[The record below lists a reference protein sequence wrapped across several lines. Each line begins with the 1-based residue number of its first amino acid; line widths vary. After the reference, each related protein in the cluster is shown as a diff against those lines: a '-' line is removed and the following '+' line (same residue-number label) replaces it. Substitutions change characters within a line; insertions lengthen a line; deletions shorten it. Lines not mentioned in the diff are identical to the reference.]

1 MANNL
6 LSINDLSKKE
16 ILELIEFANKFFND
30 EGSFRRESLFPDKT
44 IANVFCEPSTRT
56 KSSFAIAAKNLGCSV
71 IDFNIENSSV
81 QKGES
86 IYETIDALNLM
97 GVDLCVLR
105 HPESI
110 IRELAE
116 TLPEMVFVN
125 AGEGSISHPT
135 QALLDALAIRRR
147 LGRGLEGLIVAICGD
162 IAHSRVARSNIHL
175 LSIMG
180 ARVRAVAPPT
190 LIPEGLERLGVVV
203 HHNMSSGLK
212 DADIIMMLRL
222 QTERMKGS
230 YVPSIREYYELYG
243 LNSKKLKMAKPH
255 ALIMHPGPM
264 NRGVEIDSELADDI
278 DRSLIREQV
287 EMGVAVRMASLQ
299 ALVDNQTVP
308 WAKNQS

>member
-16 ILELIEFANKFFND
+16 ILEIIEFAKNFFND

-135 QALLDALAIRRR
+135 QALLDLKTIIDHKDK
-147 LGRGLEGLIVAICGD
+147 LDDLNIVIIGD
-162 IAHSRVARSNIHL
+162 LDHSRVTSSFVEGISNFDIGSLTFCGH
-175 LSIMG
+175 
-180 ARVRAVAPPT
+180 
-190 LIPEGLERLGVVV
+190 PEMCTKYRDPKIGRYEADMATALQ
-203 HHNMSSGLK
+203 
-212 DADIIMMLRL
+212 DADVVMTLRI
-222 QTERMKGS
+222 QYERFEKELNLDLETYKSEYQLSSEKLENAKGDA
-230 YVPSIREYYELYG
+230 I
-243 LNSKKLKMAKPH
+243 
-255 ALIMHPGPM
+255 IMHPGPV
-264 NRGVEIDSELADDI
+264 NYIEITEAVYDSEN
-278 DRSLIREQV
+278 SVIRQQIAN
-287 EMGVAVRMASLQ
+287 GVAIRMAVLSRFLG
-299 ALVDNQTVP
+299 
-308 WAKNQS
+308 S

>member
-16 ILELIEFANKFFND
+16 ILELIEFANNFFND

-135 QALLDALAIRRR
+135 QALLDLKTIIDHKDK
-147 LGRGLEGLIVAICGD
+147 LDDLNIVIIGD
-162 IAHSRVARSNIHL
+162 LDHSRVTSSFVEGISNFDIGSLTFCGH
-175 LSIMG
+175 
-180 ARVRAVAPPT
+180 
-190 LIPEGLERLGVVV
+190 PEMCTKYRDPKIGRYEADMAKALQ
-203 HHNMSSGLK
+203 
-212 DADIIMMLRL
+212 DADVVMTLRI
-222 QTERMKGS
+222 QYERFEKELNLDLETYKSEYQLSSEKLENAKGDA
-230 YVPSIREYYELYG
+230 I
-243 LNSKKLKMAKPH
+243 
-255 ALIMHPGPM
+255 IMHPGPV
-264 NRGVEIDSELADDI
+264 NYIEITEAVYDSEN
-278 DRSLIREQV
+278 SVIRQQIAN
-287 EMGVAVRMASLQ
+287 GVAIRMAVLSRFLG
-299 ALVDNQTVP
+299 
-308 WAKNQS
+308 S

>member
-6 LSINDLSKKE
+6 LSINDLTKKE
-16 ILELIEFANKFFND
+16 ILELIEFANNFFND

-135 QALLDALAIRRR
+135 QALLDLKTIIDHKDK
-147 LGRGLEGLIVAICGD
+147 LDDLNIVIIGD
-162 IAHSRVARSNIHL
+162 LDHSRVTSSFVEGISNFDIGSLTFCGH
-175 LSIMG
+175 
-180 ARVRAVAPPT
+180 
-190 LIPEGLERLGVVV
+190 PEMCTKYRDPKIGRYEADMATALQ
-203 HHNMSSGLK
+203 
-212 DADIIMMLRL
+212 DADVVMTLRI
-222 QTERMKGS
+222 QYERFEKELNLDLETYKSEYQLSSEKLENAKGDA
-230 YVPSIREYYELYG
+230 I
-243 LNSKKLKMAKPH
+243 
-255 ALIMHPGPM
+255 IMHPGPV
-264 NRGVEIDSELADDI
+264 NYIEITEAVYNSEN
-278 DRSLIREQV
+278 SVIRQQIAN
-287 EMGVAVRMASLQ
+287 GVAIRMAVLSRFLG
-299 ALVDNQTVP
+299 
-308 WAKNQS
+308 S

>member
-16 ILELIEFANKFFND
+16 ILELIEFANNFFND

-56 KSSFAIAAKNLGCSV
+56 KSSFEIAARNLGCSV

-116 TLPEMVFVN
+116 TLPEMVFIN

-135 QALLDALAIRRR
+135 QALLDLKTIIDHKDK
-147 LGRGLEGLIVAICGD
+147 LDDLNIVIIGD
-162 IAHSRVARSNIHL
+162 LDHSRVTSSFVEGISNFDIGSLTFCGH
-175 LSIMG
+175 
-180 ARVRAVAPPT
+180 
-190 LIPEGLERLGVVV
+190 PEMCTKYRDPKIGRYEADMATALQ
-203 HHNMSSGLK
+203 
-212 DADIIMMLRL
+212 DADVVMTLRI
-222 QTERMKGS
+222 QYERFEKELNLDLETYKSEYQLSSEKLENAKGDA
-230 YVPSIREYYELYG
+230 I
-243 LNSKKLKMAKPH
+243 
-255 ALIMHPGPM
+255 IMHPGPV
-264 NRGVEIDSELADDI
+264 NYIEITEAVYDSEN
-278 DRSLIREQV
+278 SVIRQQIAN
-287 EMGVAVRMASLQ
+287 GVAIRMAVLSRFLG
-299 ALVDNQTVP
+299 
-308 WAKNQS
+308 S

>member
-16 ILELIEFANKFFND
+16 ILELIEFANNFFND

-97 GVDLCVLR
+97 GIDLCVLR

-116 TLPEMVFVN
+116 TLPEMVFIN

-135 QALLDALAIRRR
+135 QALLDLKTIIDHKDK
-147 LGRGLEGLIVAICGD
+147 LDDLNIVIIGD
-162 IAHSRVARSNIHL
+162 LDHSRVTSSFVEGITNFDIGSLTFCGH
-175 LSIMG
+175 
-180 ARVRAVAPPT
+180 
-190 LIPEGLERLGVVV
+190 PEMCTKYRDPKIGRYEADMATALQ
-203 HHNMSSGLK
+203 
-212 DADIIMMLRL
+212 DADVVMTLRI
-222 QTERMKGS
+222 QYERFEKELNLDLETYKSEYQLSSEKLENAKGDA
-230 YVPSIREYYELYG
+230 I
-243 LNSKKLKMAKPH
+243 
-255 ALIMHPGPM
+255 IMHPGPV
-264 NRGVEIDSELADDI
+264 NYIEITEAVYDSEN
-278 DRSLIREQV
+278 SVIRQQIAN
-287 EMGVAVRMASLQ
+287 GVAIRMAVLSRFLG
-299 ALVDNQTVP
+299 
-308 WAKNQS
+308 S

>member
-16 ILELIEFANKFFND
+16 ILELIEFANNFFND

-116 TLPEMVFVN
+116 TLSEMVFIN

-135 QALLDALAIRRR
+135 QALLDLKTIIDHKDK
-147 LGRGLEGLIVAICGD
+147 LDDLNIVIIGD
-162 IAHSRVARSNIHL
+162 LDHSRVTSSFVEGISNFDIGSLTFCGH
-175 LSIMG
+175 
-180 ARVRAVAPPT
+180 
-190 LIPEGLERLGVVV
+190 PEMCTKYKDPKIGIYEPDMAIALQ
-203 HHNMSSGLK
+203 
-212 DADIIMMLRL
+212 DADVVMTLRI
-222 QTERMKGS
+222 QYERFEKELNLDLETYKSEYQLSSEKLENAKGDA
-230 YVPSIREYYELYG
+230 I
-243 LNSKKLKMAKPH
+243 
-255 ALIMHPGPM
+255 IMHPGPV
-264 NRGVEIDSELADDI
+264 NYIEITEAVYDSEN
-278 DRSLIREQV
+278 SVIRQQIAN
-287 EMGVAVRMASLQ
+287 GVAIRMAVLSRFLG
-299 ALVDNQTVP
+299 
-308 WAKNQS
+308 S

>member
-16 ILELIEFANKFFND
+16 ILELIEFANNFFND

-135 QALLDALAIRRR
+135 QALLDLKTIIDHKDK
-147 LGRGLEGLIVAICGD
+147 LDDLNIVIIGD
-162 IAHSRVARSNIHL
+162 LDHSRVTSSFVEGISNFDIGSLTFCGHPEMCTKYRDPK
-175 LSIMG
+175 MG
-180 ARVRAVAPPT
+180 RYEADMATA
-190 LIPEGLERLGVVV
+190 LQ
-203 HHNMSSGLK
+203 
-212 DADIIMMLRL
+212 DADVVMALRI
-222 QTERMKGS
+222 QYERFEKELNLDLETYKSEYQLSSEQLENAKGDA
-230 YVPSIREYYELYG
+230 I
-243 LNSKKLKMAKPH
+243 
-255 ALIMHPGPM
+255 IMHPGPV
-264 NRGVEIDSELADDI
+264 NYIEITEAVYDSEN
-278 DRSLIREQV
+278 SVIRQQIAN
-287 EMGVAVRMASLQ
+287 GVAIRMAVLSRFLG
-299 ALVDNQTVP
+299 
-308 WAKNQS
+308 S

>member
-16 ILELIEFANKFFND
+16 ILELIEFANNFFND

-71 IDFNIENSSV
+71 IDFNIENSSI

-116 TLPEMVFVN
+116 TLPEMVFIN

-135 QALLDALAIRRR
+135 QALLDLKTIIDHKDK
-147 LGRGLEGLIVAICGD
+147 LDDLNIVIIGD
-162 IAHSRVARSNIHL
+162 LDHSRVTSSFVEGITNFDIGSLTFCGH
-175 LSIMG
+175 
-180 ARVRAVAPPT
+180 
-190 LIPEGLERLGVVV
+190 PEMCTKYRDPKIGRYEADMATALQ
-203 HHNMSSGLK
+203 
-212 DADIIMMLRL
+212 DADVVMTLRI
-222 QTERMKGS
+222 QYERFEKELNLDLETYKSEYQLSSEKLENAKGDA
-230 YVPSIREYYELYG
+230 I
-243 LNSKKLKMAKPH
+243 
-255 ALIMHPGPM
+255 IMHPGPV
-264 NRGVEIDSELADDI
+264 NYIEITEAVYDSEN
-278 DRSLIREQV
+278 SVIRQQIAN
-287 EMGVAVRMASLQ
+287 GVAIRMAVLSRFLG
-299 ALVDNQTVP
+299 
-308 WAKNQS
+308 S

>member
-16 ILELIEFANKFFND
+16 ILELIEFANNFFND

-116 TLPEMVFVN
+116 TLPDMVFIN

-135 QALLDALAIRRR
+135 QALLDLKTIIDHKDK
-147 LGRGLEGLIVAICGD
+147 LDDLNIVIIGD
-162 IAHSRVARSNIHL
+162 LDHSRVTSSFVEGISNFDIGSLTFCGH
-175 LSIMG
+175 
-180 ARVRAVAPPT
+180 
-190 LIPEGLERLGVVV
+190 PEMCTKYRDPKIGRYEADMATALQ
-203 HHNMSSGLK
+203 
-212 DADIIMMLRL
+212 DADVVMTLRI
-222 QTERMKGS
+222 QYERFEKELNLDLETYKSEYQLSSEKLDNAKGDA
-230 YVPSIREYYELYG
+230 I
-243 LNSKKLKMAKPH
+243 
-255 ALIMHPGPM
+255 IMHPGPV
-264 NRGVEIDSELADDI
+264 NYIEITEAVYDSEN
-278 DRSLIREQV
+278 SVIRQQIAN
-287 EMGVAVRMASLQ
+287 GVAIRMAVLSRFLG
-299 ALVDNQTVP
+299 
-308 WAKNQS
+308 S

>member
-16 ILELIEFANKFFND
+16 ILELIEFANNFFND

-56 KSSFAIAAKNLGCSV
+56 KSSFEIAARNLGCSV

-116 TLPEMVFVN
+116 TLPEMVFIN

-135 QALLDALAIRRR
+135 QALLDLKTIIDHKDK
-147 LGRGLEGLIVAICGD
+147 LDDLNIVIIGD
-162 IAHSRVARSNIHL
+162 LDHSRVTSSFVEGISNFDIGSLTFCGH
-175 LSIMG
+175 
-180 ARVRAVAPPT
+180 
-190 LIPEGLERLGVVV
+190 PEMCTKYRDPKIGRYEADMATALQ
-203 HHNMSSGLK
+203 
-212 DADIIMMLRL
+212 DADVVMTLRI
-222 QTERMKGS
+222 QYERFEKELNLDLETYKS
-230 YVPSIREYYELYG
+230 EYQLSSE
-243 LNSKKLKMAKPH
+243 KLENARGD
-255 ALIMHPGPM
+255 AIIMHPGPV
-264 NRGVEIDSELADDI
+264 NYIEITEAVYDSEN
-278 DRSLIREQV
+278 SVIRQQIAN
-287 EMGVAVRMASLQ
+287 GVAIRMAVLSRFLG
-299 ALVDNQTVP
+299 
-308 WAKNQS
+308 S